1 MSQVVEFADLD
12 WDGRSIQIEFQWIA
26 SENAAAPL
34 LVFLHEGLGSLA
46 MWKDFPQRLCDAL
59 ECRGLVYSRPGYGR
73 STTRPA
79 DESWGVDFMHRQAHE
94 VLPAL
99 LQALN
104 VDTRRDPPWLFGHSD
119 GASIALLYAARYPQQ
134 ISAAILL
141 APHILVEEV
150 SIQSIQLA
158 RSAYLETDLR
168 NKLAQYHD
176 DPDSAF
182 WGWNDIWLRDA
193 FREWSIEDEMDTICC
208 PLLAVQGVDDEYG
221 TLQQVRGIAQRLKH
235 TEVVE
240 LSQCRHSPHRDQP
253 DRLIDC
259 VRHFM
264 AVNRTDGAIL
274 QTGNISR

>member
-1 MSQVVEFADLD
+1 MNQAVEFADLD
-12 WDGRSIQIEFQWIA
+12 WGGRSIQIEFQWIA

-46 MWKDFPQRLCDAL
+46 MWEDFPQRMCAAL

-73 STTRPA
+73 STARRT
-79 DESWGVDFMHRQAHE
+79 DEPWDVDFMHRQANE
-94 VLPAL
+94 ILPAL

-104 VDTRRDPPWLFGHSD
+104 VDTRSDPPWLFGHSD

-150 SIQSIQLA
+150 SVQSIQLA
-158 RSAYLETDLR
+158 RSAYLETDLKD
-168 NKLAQYHD
+168 KLAQYHD

-193 FREWSIEDEMDTICC
+193 FRGWSIEDEIDTIGC

-221 TLQQVRGIAQRLKH
+221 TLRQVRGIAQRLQQ

-240 LSQCRHSPHRDQP
+240 LSECRHSPHRDQP
-253 DRLIDC
+253 ERLIDC

-264 AVNRTDGAIL
+264 AANRADESML
-274 QTGNISR
+274 QTDDISR